1 MDDPPSIHV
10 KMITKFN
17 LPLDL
22 FNIIIHHFFSIIP
35 AFVFLHKK
43 FFIYWYRNT
52 RPFYLNFVRYFST
65 VQYVIL
71 SVWRVF
77 FIRHSYFK

>member
-35 AFVFLHKK
+35 AFVFLHRK
-43 FFIYWYRNT
+43 FLIYWYCNT
-52 RPFYLNFVRYFST
+52 RPVRYFST

-71 SVWRVF
+71 SV
-77 FIRHSYFK
+77 